1 MNGQEILNAF
11 LTAFPQHAKA
21 LKTHIADYGKLLP
34 HIFYAETISEPLIQL
49 LAETDDRP
57 AAKKYCA
64 FIEFMWSAG
73 DESVKNVVDVTIL
86 ERLSDDRVVWKRFG
100 NEISAAF
107 RRYINEDLLRSNGM
121 MNSVEK
127 LNG

>member
-11 LTAFPQHAKA
+11 LAAFPQHAED
-21 LKTHIADYGKLLP
+21 LKTHIADYGKLLS

-57 AAKKYCA
+57 AVQKYCA

-86 ERLSDDRVVWKRFG
+86 ERLSDDHVIWQRFG
-100 NEISAAF
+100 KEISPAF
-107 RRYINEDLLRSNGM
+107 KRYINEDLLKSNGM

-127 LNG
+127 LNV